1 MSDELEE
8 IIKSMPLKEPS
19 SALDDRINAIFQ
31 QEQPVEEPQEL
42 PPVKAFPWQKVLTYA
57 VAAMLF
63 LSIGITELM
72 RRSNNTTPDVN
83 TITQNDK
90 DDNSKAVETLKVST
104 SRSQGNI
111 ALGEPIEHDNGKYV
125 KPVMKRVII
134 KKTHFDKEKNMHI
147 EVEVPNLEIIFVP
160 MTAE

>member
-42 PPVKAFPWQKVLTYA
+42 PPVKAFPWQKFLTYA

-90 DDNSKAVETLKVST
+90 VDNSKAVETLKVST
-104 SRSQGNI
+104 SQSQGNI
-111 ALGEPIEHDNGKYV
+111 ALGKPIELDNGKYV

-134 KKTHFDKEKNMHI
+134 KETHFDKEKNMHI
-147 EVEVPNLEIIFVP
+147 EVEVPKLEIIFVP